1 LYLRNGVERNARRRR
16 TEPPRRVPTLGPR
29 LDAWALYDCERL
41 GYPLGVRRVRKGGD
55 MGSFKIARADFF
67 DQYFDW
73 SRRLFSDAFVWAMN
87 QIGQSQDISWGAVL
101 HFINDYLA
109 LPLVVLIA
117 LAVLL
122 KHTLSG

>member
-1 LYLRNGVERNARRRR
+1 
-16 TEPPRRVPTLGPR
+16 
-29 LDAWALYDCERL
+29 
-41 GYPLGVRRVRKGGD
+41 

-87 QIGQSQDISWGAVL
+87 QIGQSQDISWGAAL

-122 KHTLSG
+122 KQTLSG